1 MRKLF
6 LKLDWVACNIVLVA
20 ILNPYF
26 GKPYMDTETL
36 IENFKTRHNFA
47 DNEISAIQTDKT
59 LRGELVNHFKVNCDR
74 TFALALLDTFI
85 ELRKDPK
92 NEVSID
98 DLMLASFILGMHKQ
112 VEDSLKIWEAKR
124 VDFDTYCG
132 VDIQLVPF
140 AGVDKTVSF
149 LQTQNDDEA
158 KEALKYV
165 LACSKAGDFD
175 DLEEYYNETP
185 WWI

>member
-1 MRKLF
+1 
-6 LKLDWVACNIVLVA
+6 
-20 ILNPYF
+20 
-26 GKPYMDTETL
+26 MDTETL
-36 IENFKTRHNFA
+36 LENFKTRHSFS
-47 DNEISAIQTDKT
+47 DNEISAIQTDRT
-59 LRGELVNHFKVNCDR
+59 LRAGLVNYFKVNRDR
-74 TFALALLDTFI
+74 TFALALLDTFT

-98 DLMLASFILGMHKQ
+98 DLMLAGFILGMHGQ

-140 AGVDKTVSF
+140 AGVDETVSF

-165 LACSKAGDFD
+165 LACSNAGNFD

>member
-1 MRKLF
+1 
-6 LKLDWVACNIVLVA
+6 
-20 ILNPYF
+20 
-26 GKPYMDTETL
+26 MDTETL
-36 IENFKTRHNFA
+36 IENFKTRHRFSK
-47 DNEISAIQTDKT
+47 NEISAIQTDKI
-59 LRGELVNHFKVNCDR
+59 LRAELVNYFRLNSDR

-98 DLMLASFILGMHKQ
+98 DLMLASFILGMHGQ
-112 VEDSLKIWEAKR
+112 VEDSLKVWEAKK

-132 VDIQLVPF
+132 VDIQLVSF
-140 AGVDKTVSF
+140 AGVDETVSF
-149 LQTQNDDEA
+149 LQKQNDDEA

-165 LACSKAGDFD
+165 QACSKGGDFD

>member
-1 MRKLF
+1 
-6 LKLDWVACNIVLVA
+6 LVA
-20 ILNPYF
+20 ILDLYF
-26 GKPYMDTETL
+26 GKPEMNIETL
-36 IENFKTRHNFA
+36 IENFKTRHYLS
-47 DNEISAIQTDKT
+47 DDEISAIQTDRT
-59 LRGELVNHFKVNCDR
+59 LRGGLVNHFRINQNR

-92 NEVSID
+92 NEISVD
-98 DLMLASFILGMHKQ
+98 DLMLASFILGMHGK
-112 VEDSLKIWEAKR
+112 VEDTLKVWRAKR
-124 VDFDTYCG
+124 VDFDTYCA

-140 AGVDKTVSF
+140 AGVDNTISF
-149 LQTQNDDEA
+149 LQRQNDDEA

-175 DLEEYYNETP
+175 DLREYYSETP

>member
-1 MRKLF
+1 ME
-6 LKLDWVACNIVLVA
+6 I
-20 ILNPYF
+20 
-26 GKPYMDTETL
+26 ET
-36 IENFKTRHNFA
+36 IIKNFKTRHIFS
-47 DNEISAIQTDKT
+47 DHEISAIQTDQT
-59 LRGELVNHFKVNCDR
+59 LRAELVNHFRVNRDR

-85 ELRKDPK
+85 ELRKEPK

-98 DLMLASFILGMHKQ
+98 DLMLASFIIGMHGK
-112 VEDSLKIWEAKR
+112 VEDSLKIWEAKT

-140 AGVDKTVSF
+140 AGVNETVSF
-149 LQTQNDDEA
+149 LQAQNDDEA

-165 LACSKAGDFD
+165 LACSKAGDFE

-185 WWI
+185 WWV

>member
-1 MRKLF
+1 
-6 LKLDWVACNIVLVA
+6 
-20 ILNPYF
+20 
-26 GKPYMDTETL
+26 MDTETL

-59 LRGELVNHFKVNCDR
+59 LRKELVNHFKVNRDR

-85 ELRKDPK
+85 ELRKDPN

-98 DLMLASFILGMHKQ
+98 DLMLASYILGMHRQ

-149 LQTQNDDEA
+149 LQMQNDDEA

>member
-1 MRKLF
+1 
-6 LKLDWVACNIVLVA
+6 
-20 ILNPYF
+20 
-26 GKPYMDTETL
+26 MDTQTL
-36 IENFKTRHNFA
+36 IKNFKTRYNFS
-47 DNEISAIQTDKT
+47 DNEISAIQTSRT
-59 LRGELVNHFKVNCDR
+59 LRADLVNHFRVNRDR
-74 TFALALLDTFI
+74 EFAIALLDTFI
-85 ELRKDPK
+85 KLRKEPK

-98 DLMLASFILGMHKQ
+98 DLMLASFILGMHEE

-124 VDFDTYCG
+124 VDVDTYCG

-140 AGVDKTVSF
+140 AGVDNTISF

>member
-1 MRKLF
+1 
-6 LKLDWVACNIVLVA
+6 
-20 ILNPYF
+20 
-26 GKPYMDTETL
+26 MDTETL
-36 IENFKTRHNFA
+36 IENFRTRHNFA
-47 DNEISAIQTDKT
+47 DNEISAIRTDRT
-59 LRGELVNHFKVNCDR
+59 LRAELVSHFKVYRDR
-74 TFALALLDTFI
+74 KFALALLDTFI

-98 DLMLASFILGMHKQ
+98 DLMLASFILALHGQ

-140 AGVDKTVSF
+140 AGVDETVSF
-149 LQTQNDDEA
+149 LKTQNDEEA
-158 KEALKYV
+158 REALKYV